1 MQDAYDQQQKNK
13 NLLQL
18 RRPASRQYA
27 GSAKNTDKKKYI
39 HKITKFQVWLH
50 TNIRT
55 SKLSNKI
62 YLRQNIYQL

>member
-27 GSAKNTDKKKYI
+27 GSAKNTDKKKI
-39 HKITKFQVWLH
+39 H
-50 TNIRT
+50 
-55 SKLSNKI
+55 S
-62 YLRQNIYQL
+62 